1 MTLGLIVKIKIEP
14 RTLRTDVRLHS
25 LVHEF
30 LTARR
35 RVLETLESAPPS
47 ETV

>member
-1 MTLGLIVKIKIEP
+1 MTLGLIAKIKIEP
-14 RTLRTDVRLHS
+14 ATLRSDVRLHS

-30 LTARR
+30 LAARR
-35 RVLETLESAPPS
+35 KVLETLESAPPS